1 MLKAVLLD
9 VDFTLFRPGPELGPD
24 GYARVGARHGLELD
38 GSRYEEARLGA
49 LADLQRHP
57 ELVHDEDGY
66 KHIRYQQLTALLIEA
81 VKEQDATVRA
91 LSAEVGALSTTRQ
104 GG

>member
-1 MLKAVLLD
+1 VSA
-9 VDFTLFRPGPELGPD
+9 GPD
-24 GYARVGARHGLELD
+24 ATEEEQRDVLRAERERAVEALSGDYLGLIAQEVETVL
-38 GSRYEEARLGA
+38 
-49 LADLQRHP
+49 P

-81 VKEQDATVRA
+81 VKEQDAAVRA